1 MRAIL
6 QRSKFSKVTI
16 DSKINGQIDKGY
28 VVLVGFTDGDNVEIV
43 DKMVTKIVNLRVFE
57 DENEKMNL
65 SILDTKGSILSI
77 SQFTLYANCT
87 KGNRPSF
94 VEALNPVEA
103 TKLYDYFNK
112 KLKEYL
118 PVETGIFGSDMKVE
132 IYNDGPVT
140 IMLDSDELFKNKN
153 M

>member
-28 VVLVGFTDGDNVEIV
+28 VVLVGFTNGDNEEIV

-57 DENEKMNL
+57 DVNEKMNL

-112 KLKEYL
+112 KLGEFVH
-118 PVETGIFGSDMKVE
+118 VETGIFGSDMKVE